1 MAKLQLKEKETVLKE
16 TAVEEKKSVDPMA
29 KFDTNYKVDKLNE
42 LYDEYDKIASEEE
55 KDIEFDTP
63 SVVKKH
69 IEKAKARSFSFAQKL
84 VIATSSAV
92 VALLMFLAIFNIF
105 VINDTNKSIKLA
117 NEEMTKTEINLGKV
131 MDELNEA
138 KKSNDWYEKIKDEF
152 SSDSA
157 SNIVL
162 SGLEKVSVPSSEVKG
177 NWFDKVCDFLSNI
190 FGG

>member
-1 MAKLQLKEKETVLKE
+1 MAKLQLKEKETILRE
-16 TAVEEKKSVDPMA
+16 TAVEEKKTSNPMA
-29 KFDTNYKVDKLNE
+29 KFDNNYKVDKLNE
-42 LYDEYDKIASEEE
+42 LYDEYDKIAVEEE

-69 IEKAKARSFSFAQKL
+69 IEKAKANRMTFAQKL
-84 VIATSSAV
+84 TVGVSSAV

-117 NEEMTKTEINLGKV
+117 NEEMTKTEINLGQV
-131 MDELNEA
+131 MDDLNQA
-138 KKSNDWYEKIKDEF
+138 KKTNDWYNKIKDEF
-152 SSDSA
+152 SSDA
-157 SNIVL
+157 STNMVL
-162 SGLEKVSVPSSEVKG
+162 GGLDKVSVPSSEVKG